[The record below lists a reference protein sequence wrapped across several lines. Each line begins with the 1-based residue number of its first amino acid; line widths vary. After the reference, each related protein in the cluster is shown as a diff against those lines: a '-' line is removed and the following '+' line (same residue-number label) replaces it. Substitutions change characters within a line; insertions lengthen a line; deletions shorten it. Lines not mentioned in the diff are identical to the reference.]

1 MVSYALVITSLMLGV
16 GRLGDMF
23 GKKRV
28 YLCWASLV
36 FGAGSAL
43 CGLATGRLDS
53 LIAFQGGAGHRR
65 GDDAGPGNGNYH
77 RDISRPSSGG
87 G

>member
-23 GKKRV
+23 GKKLV
-28 YLCWASLV
+28 YLVGIAV

-43 CGLATGRLDS
+43 CGLATS
-53 LIAFQGGAGHRR
+53 VWTLIAFR
-65 GDDAGPGNGNYH
+65 GC
-77 RDISRPSSGG
+77 RPSAR
-87 G
+87 